1 MIQPDEFDAFYK
13 DARARLLLQTYALTG
28 DLPAAR
34 SAVRDS
40 FIVTWHHWRKVS
52 RMPDPEAWVR
62 PHAWSQAQRRHTA
75 RLWHRDKSL
84 EPAEKATFDALGKL
98 SLAQRKTLLLH
109 HLTLLP
115 ITEAAREL
123 GVTVGEAERQLAV
136 ATERFAGARNVGAE
150 EVPAL
155 FEPMR
160 VRVEDSRWP
169 RSTILR
175 RAGSA
180 RRRTHTLVGALVAVA
195 AVFATGSV
203 VSGSTLEGQRDPVG
217 AEPDAAETGTTSP
230 KVAFTYD
237 RLLTGAEIALL
248 VDGRAW
254 RDGRTGDNRE
264 GSGRVTPCQQQRYAD
279 PDGVATMV
287 RTFTT
292 SPQTGEADVSA
303 VQYAELSR
311 TTRSSK
317 QAWRTALQWYAG
329 CVTPRMQLV
338 DTHAVS
344 GIGDGAHLF
353 HLRSWKD
360 PSTTYVVGVAHTG
373 QILTVTSTR
382 IVGDADPDLTD
393 AAGFLAGSIN
403 GLCTATPNARCASD
417 PQVSTIRPVRVGEVP
432 GLVIEADLPQVSD
445 VDRPWVGTPPLQAR
459 TNPAATGCD
468 RTDFAQRSVS
478 HAMTRTFVIP
488 RAGLPQSFGLTETV
502 GTLSEKRAQ
511 AFVQT
516 VRDRMASCER
526 RELGAEVEQLE
537 TFRDGSTELAVWRVT
552 SEVTD
557 EQTVTYLMGIARVG
571 TAIGQVGFV
580 PAPGVFMEQA
590 EFTAL
595 VRRATDRLGYL
606 PEPGGR

>member
-1 MIQPDEFDAFYK
+1 MIHPDEFDAFYK

-84 EPAEKATFDALGKL
+84 EPDEKATFDALGKL
-98 SLAQRKTLLLH
+98 SLSQRKTLLLH

-115 ITEAAREL
+115 VTEAAREL
-123 GVTVGEAERQLAV
+123 GIPIGEAERQLAL
-136 ATERFAGARNVGAE
+136 ATERFAGARNVGTE

-160 VRVEDSRWP
+160 ARVEDSPWP

-175 RAGSA
+175 RAGAA

-195 AVFATGSV
+195 TVFATGSM
-203 VSGSTLEGQRDPVG
+203 VSGSTLEGQRDPG
-217 AEPDAAETGTTSP
+217 AESDPAETGATSP
-230 KVAFTYD
+230 KAAFTYD
-237 RLLTGAEIALL
+237 RLLTGDELGLL
-248 VDGRAW
+248 VDGREWHDA
-254 RDGRTGDNRE
+254 RTGDNRQ
-264 GSGRVTPCQQQRYAD
+264 GSGKVTPCQQQRYAD

-287 RTFTT
+287 RTFTS
-292 SPQTGEADVSA
+292 SPRKGEADVSA

-311 TTRSSK
+311 TTRASK
-317 QAWRTALQWYAG
+317 RAWQAALQWYAG
-329 CVTPRMQLV
+329 CVTPRMQLL
-338 DTHAVS
+338 DTHAVA
-344 GIGDGAHLF
+344 GIGDDAHLF

-360 PSTTYVVGVAHTG
+360 PATTYVVGVAHTG

-382 IVGDADPDLTD
+382 TVGDAAPDLQD
-393 AAGFLAGSIN
+393 AAAFLAASIN

-417 PQVSTIRPVRVGEVP
+417 PEVSAIRPVRVGAVP
-432 GLVIEADLPQVSD
+432 GLVIEADLPQVSE

-468 RTDFAQRSVS
+468 RADFTQKSVS

-488 RAGLPQSFGLTETV
+488 RAGLPEAFGLTETV
-502 GTLSEKRAQ
+502 GTLSKPAART
-511 AFVQT
+511 FVQT
-516 VRDRMASCER
+516 VRDRMASCENR
-526 RELGAEVEQLE
+526 DLGAEVEQLE
-537 TFRDGSTELAVWRVT
+537 TFREGDTELAVWRVT
-552 SEVTD
+552 SELTD

-580 PAPGVFMEQA
+580 PAPGVFMEA
-590 EFTAL
+590 SEFTTL
-595 VRRATDRLGYL
+595 VRRASDRLGYL
-606 PEPGGR
+606 PGPGTG

>member
-62 PHAWSQAQRRHTA
+62 PHAWAQAQRRHTA

-84 EPAEKATFDALGKL
+84 EPHEKATFDALGKL
-98 SLAQRKTLLLH
+98 SLTQRKTLLLH

-115 ITEAAREL
+115 VTEAAREL
-123 GVTVGEAERQLAV
+123 GMPVGEAERQLAV
-136 ATERFAGARNVGAE
+136 ATERFAGARNVAPE

-160 VRVEDSRWP
+160 ARVEGSPWP

-175 RAGSA
+175 RAGAA

-195 AVFATGSV
+195 AVFATGTM
-203 VSGSTLEGQRDPVG
+203 VSGSTLEGQREELGADPDPV
-217 AEPDAAETGTTSP
+217 ETGSTSP
-230 KVAFTYD
+230 QAAFTDD
-237 RLLTGAEIALL
+237 RLLTGEELELL

-254 RDGRTGDNRE
+254 RDGRTGDNRR

-292 SPQTGEADVSA
+292 SPRRDEADVSA

-311 TTRSSK
+311 TTRASK
-317 QAWRTALQWYAG
+317 RAWRTALQWYGG
-329 CVTPRMQLV
+329 CATPRMQLIG
-338 DTHAVS
+338 TYAVS

-360 PSTTYVVGVAHTG
+360 PATTYVVGVAHTG
-373 QILTVTSTR
+373 QILTVTST
-382 IVGDADPDLTD
+382 GTAGAADPELSD

-403 GLCTATPNARCASD
+403 GLCTATPGARCAGN
-417 PQVSTIRPVRVGEVP
+417 PEVSAIRPVRVGTAP
-432 GLVIEADLPQVSD
+432 GLVIEADLPRVSE

-468 RTDFAQRSVS
+468 RADFTQESVS

-488 RAGLPQSFGLTETV
+488 RAGLPEAFGLTETV
-502 GTLSEKRAQ
+502 GSLSRPRAET
-511 AFVQT
+511 FVQT
-516 VRDRMASCER
+516 VRDRMASCEER
-526 RELGAEVEQLE
+526 DLGTEVDQLE
-537 TFRDGSTELAVWRVT
+537 TIRKGDTELAVWRVT
-552 SEVTD
+552 SELTD
-557 EQTVTYLMGIARVG
+557 EQTVTYLMGIAREG
-571 TAIGQVGFV
+571 TAVAQVGFV
-580 PAPGVFMEQA
+580 PAPGVFIEQA
-590 EFTAL
+590 DFTEL
-595 VRRATDRLGYL
+595 VRRAGDRLEYL
-606 PEPGGR
+606 PGPGPR

>member
-1 MIQPDEFDAFYK
+1 MIHPDEFDAFYK
-13 DARARLLLQTYALTG
+13 DSRTRLLLQTYALTG

-84 EPAEKATFDALGKL
+84 EPDEKATFDALGKL
-98 SLAQRKTLLLH
+98 SLSQRKTLLLH

-115 ITEAAREL
+115 VTEAAREL
-123 GVTVGEAERQLAV
+123 GIPIGEAERQLAL
-136 ATERFAGARNVGAE
+136 ATERFAGARNIGAD

-160 VRVEDSRWP
+160 ARVEDSPWP

-175 RAGSA
+175 RAGAA

-195 AVFATGSV
+195 TVFATGSM
-203 VSGSTLEGQRDPVG
+203 VSGSTLEGQRDPG
-217 AEPDAAETGTTSP
+217 AESDPAETGATSP
-230 KVAFTYD
+230 KAAFTYD
-237 RLLTGAEIALL
+237 RLLTGDELALL
-248 VDGRAW
+248 VDGREW
-254 RDGRTGDNRE
+254 QDGRTGDNRQ
-264 GSGRVTPCQQQRYAD
+264 GSGKVTPCQQQRYAD

-287 RTFTT
+287 RTFTS
-292 SPQTGEADVSA
+292 SPRKGEPEVSA

-311 TTRSSK
+311 TTRASK
-317 QAWRTALQWYAG
+317 RAWQAALQWYAG
-329 CVTPRMQLV
+329 CVTPRMQLLG
-338 DTHAVS
+338 THAVS
-344 GIGDGAHLF
+344 GIGDDAHLF

-360 PSTTYVVGVAHTG
+360 PATTYVVGVAHTG

-382 IVGDADPDLTD
+382 TVGDAAPDLQD
-393 AAGFLAGSIN
+393 AAAFLAASIN

-417 PQVSTIRPVRVGEVP
+417 PEVRAIRPVRVGAVP
-432 GLVIEADLPQVSD
+432 GLVIEADLPQVSE

-468 RTDFAQRSVS
+468 RADFTQKSVS

-488 RAGLPQSFGLTETV
+488 RAGLPEAFGLTETV
-502 GTLSEKRAQ
+502 GTLSTPAART
-511 AFVQT
+511 FVQT
-516 VRDRMASCER
+516 VRDRMASCENR
-526 RELGAEVEQLE
+526 DLGAEVEQLE
-537 TFRDGSTELAVWRVT
+537 TFREGDTELAVWRVT
-552 SEVTD
+552 SELTD
-557 EQTVTYLMGIARVG
+557 KQTVTYLMGIARVG

-580 PAPGVFMEQA
+580 PAPGVFMEA
-590 EFTAL
+590 SEFTAL
-595 VRRATDRLGYL
+595 VRRAGDRLGYL
-606 PEPGGR
+606 PRPGTG